1 MARPRLAAGKGF
13 MCRGREYREHIAM
26 VFTFGILLLVTVA
39 LAILYYA
46 SSTIINIRTCF
57 LK

>member
-1 MARPRLAAGKGF
+1 MYKEVGRHGEHTAAMF
-13 MCRGREYREHIAM
+13 AI
-26 VFTFGILLLVTVA
+26 GILLLVTVA

-46 SSTIINIRTCF
+46 SSTIINLRTCF